1 MASAAEQL
9 GRDAQRYSSVA
20 IALHWL
26 IAALIVLNLIL
37 GFFHEDFGRE
47 TRSWMMFFHKATGIT
62 ILALSLARLVWRLAH
77 RPPPI
82 DPILQ
87 AWEAG
92 LARAVHWL
100 FYALLIAMP
109 LSGWMLSS
117 SSDRGVDYFG
127 LFDIAPLPI
136 SRSDD
141 MHDLLEEAHELLAF
155 SMIALI
161 LLHVAGALK
170 HHVQGHRHLT
180 ARMVPWLERRRV

>member
-1 MASAAEQL
+1 MATPDPRPQQNRL
-9 GRDAQRYSSVA
+9 
-20 IALHWL
+20 
-26 IAALIVLNLIL
+26 
-37 GFFHEDFGRE
+37 
-47 TRSWMMFFHKATGIT
+47 
-62 ILALSLARLVWRLAH
+62 LALFVGFTGLSVVYAVVQQYAF
-77 RPPPI
+77 
-82 DPILQ
+82 
-87 AWEAG
+87 EAFRTQ
-92 LARAVHWL
+92 L
-100 FYALLIAMP
+100 
-109 LSGWMLSS
+109 
-117 SSDRGVDYFG
+117 DYFG